1 MSDTMHRR
9 SALQTIAATM
19 FAGLSS
25 SHSQAQPATYTRALI
40 LGGGSIKGAFQA
52 GVIETLLKKGFKP
65 DYLYGISV
73 GSLNAAFLADRA
85 FFLGKKKGEYFEVIR
100 PAQSALTN
108 NELNEIVDWPF
119 IGQELVLFWTETV
132 TEPAVLVKKIDNV
145 GNVFNVLT
153 SNFNGLLSV
162 QPLRKLVG
170 ETLDRD
176 RLIASPIHT
185 AVGAVNI
192 DSTQLV
198 FAQKEEPYFRE
209 FVLASAA
216 IPIAMPL
223 VIIPSGPLKGRYC
236 DGGVKT
242 LLPIRRALEVSHKGP
257 KGEANRLACIACQP
271 DARSY
276 DPLNN
281 PGDIIQFVGR
291 ISDVAADDIINY
303 DVEYLKREHPG
314 KKLALI
320 RPDRLVSIEIS
331 KPKLEVTNFD
341 ADDIKAMISLGR
353 ASAAKSIDIGD
364 LKDGLANGFFE

>member
-1 MSDTMHRR
+1 MSETMHRR
-9 SALQTIAATM
+9 SALQTLGATI
-19 FAGLSS
+19 FAGISS
-25 SHSQAQPATYTRALI
+25 THSQAQPTNYTRALI
-40 LGGGSIKGAFQA
+40 LGGGSIKGAYQA
-52 GVIETLLKKGFKP
+52 GVIDTLFQNGFRP
-65 DYLYGISV
+65 DYLYGISA

-85 FFLGKKKGEYFEVIR
+85 FFLGKKKEEYFANIQPNR
-100 PAQSALTN
+100 PALAP
-108 NELNEIVDWPF
+108 NEVVDWPF
-119 IGQELVLFWTETV
+119 IGQELVSFWTETV
-132 TEPAVLVKKIDNV
+132 TDPMVLVHKIDNV

-176 RLIASPIHT
+176 RLVASPIHT

-192 DSTQLV
+192 DTTQLV

-223 VIIPSGPLKGRYC
+223 VVIPSGPLKGRYC
-236 DGGVKT
+236 DGSVKT
-242 LLPIRRALEVSHKGP
+242 ILPIRGALEVSQKGP

-271 DARSY
+271 EGRRY

-281 PGDIIQFVGR
+281 PGDIIQFVSR

-303 DVEYLKREHPG
+303 DTEYLKREHPG
-314 KKLALI
+314 KRYALV
-320 RPDRLVSIEIS
+320 RPDKLISMEINN
-331 KPKLEVTNFD
+331 PKLEITHFD
-341 ADDIKAMISLGR
+341 ANDIKAMINLGR
-353 ASAAKSIDIGD
+353 ASAAKSIDNGD
-364 LKDGLANGFFE
+364 LKNGLANGFFG

>member
-1 MSDTMHRR
+1 MSDSMHRR
-9 SALQTIAATM
+9 SALQTIAATI
-19 FAGLSS
+19 FAGIGSS
-25 SHSQAQPATYTRALI
+25 GPKAQSASYTRALI
-40 LGGGSIKGAFQA
+40 LGGGSIKGAYQA
-52 GVIETLLKKGFKP
+52 GVIDTLFKNGFRP
-65 DYLYGISV
+65 DYLYGISA

-85 FFLGKKKGEYFEVIR
+85 FFLGKKKGEYFEAIRPNR
-100 PAQSALTN
+100 PAQAQ
-108 NELNEIVDWPF
+108 NEIVDWPF
-119 IGQELVLFWTETV
+119 IGQELVSFWTETV
-132 TEPAVLVKKIDNV
+132 TEPAVLITKIDNV

-153 SNFNGLLSV
+153 SNFNGVLSV
-162 QPLRKLVG
+162 QPMRRLVG

-176 RLIASPIHT
+176 RLITSPIHT

-236 DGGVKT
+236 DGSVKT
-242 LLPIRRALEVSHKGP
+242 ILPIRRALEASKNGP
-257 KGEANRLACIACQP
+257 KGEANRLVCIACQP
-271 DARSY
+271 EARSY

-303 DVEYLKREHPG
+303 DTEYLKREHPG
-314 KKLALI
+314 KKPALI
-320 RPDRLVSIEIS
+320 RPNRLVSIEIN
-331 KPKLEVTNFD
+331 KPKLEITNFD
-341 ADDIKAMISLGR
+341 ANDIKAMINLGR
-353 ASAAKSIDIGD
+353 ASAAKSIEMGD
-364 LKDGLANGFFE
+364 LKDGLANGFFG

>member
-9 SALQTIAATM
+9 LALQTIAAATM
-19 FAGLSS
+19 FTGLSS

-40 LGGGSIKGAFQA
+40 LGGGSIKGAYQA
-52 GVIETLLKKGFKP
+52 GVIETLLKNGFKP

-85 FFLGKKKGEYFEVIR
+85 FF
-100 PAQSALTN
+100 
-108 NELNEIVDWPF
+108 
-119 IGQELVLFWTETV
+119 
-132 TEPAVLVKKIDNV
+132 V
-145 GNVFNVLT
+145 GNIFNVLT

-257 KGEANRLACIACQP
+257 KGEANRLVCIACQP

-303 DVEYLKREHPG
+303 DTEYLKREHPG
-314 KKLALI
+314 KKPALI
-320 RPDRLVSIEIS
+320 RPNRLVSIEIN
-331 KPKLEVTNFD
+331 KPKLEITNFD
-341 ADDIKAMISLGR
+341 ANDIKAMISLGR
-353 ASAAKSIDIGD
+353 ASATKSIEMGD
-364 LKDGLANGFFE
+364 LKDGLANGFFG